1 MKKNLPVSA
10 QEKPPLPGTSLIV
23 RTDTEGIVTFVN
35 DAFVEASGFSR
46 EELIGKSYEIT
57 LHPDVP
63 ASVRKGMW
71 RTLRRGLPW
80 HGPIRSRCA
89 GGDSRW
95 VRADVVAIRKNGQ
108 TIGYMAVQTPA
119 DAAFVAEAEAAYRKA
134 AGVEVY
140 GEADRGFLRRVL
152 SVRNGVAAGIAFVA
166 LMMLIGGIL
175 GIGGLHLSNKTM
187 QSLYYEQ
194 MTPVQIVSRIRFL
207 MAENRTQVALA
218 LHHTPGLYTEGQL
231 DHGVDEHLEKIVA
244 NRREIDDLWATYAAM
259 PRSGEELELSE
270 QYAQAR
276 YRYVSEGLIPAR
288 AALELGEYSQVDLLL
303 RMAVIP
309 LYQNADAK
317 MEALIRFLSEKAESN
332 FRETEQRNRNI
343 STIAIVGLSASIVA
357 VVLSGL
363 LFFRGTVSPL
373 RGAVEAMERIAEGNL
388 SGGGGTMGYG
398 EPGRVMNA
406 VLTMQLHL
414 RAMMDEIRQSAGS
427 IHEQCCRLNA
437 TMMNLAQYSEEQH
450 DRIYQ
455 TLDAIDAASA
465 GMSRLVADAE
475 RIADGVG
482 IGDSAADAAPLP
494 IVPMFEGCDDPELV
508 ELGLCSMAGAA
519 EALVPEPVLPP
530 VDVLLAAGA
539 ASGPPAS
546 SFPSAAGSAELAA
559 MARELVSAARVEL
572 MTREE
577 NAAQIVQVASL
588 IVNNRTEVQSAW
600 AASQEL
606 ERTAGE
612 LDRMVKF
619 FD

>member
-1 MKKNLPVSA
+1 MKTNPSVSGE
-10 QEKPPLPGTSLIV
+10 EKPPLPGTSLIV

-35 DAFVEASGFSR
+35 DAFVAASGFSR
-46 EELIGKSYEIT
+46 EALIGRSYEIT

-80 HGPIRSRCA
+80 HGPIRSRRA
-89 GGDSRW
+89 GGDDYW
-95 VRADVVAIRKNGQ
+95 VRADVVGIRKNGQ
-108 TIGYMAVQTPA
+108 TIGYMSVQTPA
-119 DAAFVAEAEAAYRKA
+119 DAAFVAEAEAAYRQA
-134 AGVEVY
+134 AGVEVH

-152 SVRNGVAAGIAFVA
+152 SVRNGVVAGIAFVV

-175 GIGGLHLSNKTM
+175 GIGGLQLSNKTM

-244 NRREIDDLWATYAAM
+244 NRREIDGLWATYAAM
-259 PRSGEELELSE
+259 PRDGEELELSE

-288 AALELGEYSQVDLLL
+288 AALELGEYAQVDLLL
-303 RMAVIP
+303 RTAVIP

-317 MEALIRFLSEKAESN
+317 VDALIRFLSEKAESN

-343 STIAIVGLSASIVA
+343 STIAVVGLSASIVA
-357 VVLSGL
+357 VILSGF

-427 IHEQCCRLNA
+427 IHEQCCHLNA

-482 IGDSAADAAPLP
+482 IGDPAADAAPLP

-508 ELGLCSMAGAA
+508 ALGLCPMAGAT
-519 EALVPEPVLPP
+519 EAAVPEPVLPP

-539 ASGPPAS
+539 AAGPPA
-546 SFPSAAGSAELAA
+546 PGNAELAA

-588 IVNNRTEVQSAW
+588 IVNNRTEVQDAW

-606 ERTAGE
+606 ERTARE